1 MKNIA
6 IIGAGA
12 AGLFLCRKLSG
23 KRDLQV
29 YVFERCQQ
37 PGTKLRASGGGKAN
51 IFNAAVSPGCYNR
64 PEFIAHLLQ
73 KVSPATLYQEFTEMG
88 LLMITDE
95 ENRVY
100 PMSLSSKTVVDVLQE
115 TLDNIHV
122 ELCYEVAALF
132 NKNGKWH
139 VNDYPVAFDNVV
151 LTSGSAANIL
161 PAQQDCCSRFLQPL
175 RLKTV
180 PLRPS
185 LVGFVVNRY
194 PKMLSGCRARAMA
207 SLFQKDRLVHRE
219 AGEVMF
225 KDDGISGIV
234 ILNLSAYYNRLESQ
248 NNCQVLLDFVYQ
260 DERFDAEAHLHRFL
274 SFKGVLHPKLCAL
287 YEKKPFDPRRFRLDI
302 TGTYGL
308 SLAQVCH
315 GGIDLCELDEDFSLK
330 RYPGIYAAGELLD
343 VDGICGGYNLFFA
356 FASALVAAQSIMV

>member
-1 MKNIA
+1 MKSIA

-51 IFNAAVSPGCYNR
+51 IFNTAVSPGCYNS
-64 PEFIAHLLQ
+64 PEFIACLLE
-73 KVSPATLYQEFTEMG
+73 KVSPATLRREFSGMG
-88 LLMITDE
+88 LSMITDE
-95 ENRVY
+95 EGRVY

-122 ELCYEVAALF
+122 ELGYEVCALY

-151 LTSGSAANIL
+151 LTSGSDANIL
-161 PAQQDCCSRFLQPL
+161 PAQQGSCSRFLQPL
-175 RLKTV
+175 RLKTT
-180 PLRPS
+180 PQRPS
-185 LVGFVVNRY
+185 LVGFVINRY
-194 PKMLSGCRARAMA
+194 PKMLSGCRARARA
-207 SLFQKDRLVHRE
+207 SLFRNDRLVYRE

-234 ILNLSAYYNRLESQ
+234 ILNLSAYYNRLQSQ
-248 NNCQVLLDFVYQ
+248 SNCYVLLDFVYQ
-260 DERFDAEAHLHRFL
+260 DERFDAKAHLRRFHSL
-274 SFKGVLHPKLCAL
+274 RGVLHPKLCAL
-287 YEKKPFDPRRFRLDI
+287 YDKRPFDPRRFRLDI
-302 TGTYGL
+302 NGTYDL
-308 SLAQVCH
+308 PLAQVCH
-315 GGIDLCELDEDFSLK
+315 GGIDLCELNEDFSLK
-330 RYPGIYAAGELLD
+330 RYPGLYAAGELLD

-356 FASALVAAQSIMV
+356 FASALVVSQSIMV

>member
-12 AGLFLCRKLSG
+12 AGLFLCRQLSG
-23 KRDLQV
+23 KKDLQV

-51 IFNAAVSPGCYNR
+51 IFNTAVSPDCYNSPGFVAR
-64 PEFIAHLLQ
+64 LLEKVTPE
-73 KVSPATLYQEFTEMG
+73 TLRLEFSEMG
-88 LLMITDE
+88 LSMITDDE
-95 ENRVY
+95 GRVY
-100 PMSLSSKTVVDVLQE
+100 PMSLSSKTIVDVLQE
-115 TLDNIHV
+115 VHDNIHV
-122 ELCYEVAALF
+122 ELGYEVNALC
-132 NKNGKWH
+132 NKGGKWH

-151 LTSGSAANIL
+151 LASGSAANIL
-161 PAQQDCCSRFLQPL
+161 PAQQGCCSRYLQPL

-180 PLRPS
+180 PSRPS
-185 LVGFVVNRY
+185 LTGFVINGY

-207 SLFQKDRLVHRE
+207 SLFQNDRLVHRE
-219 AGEVMF
+219 SGEVMF

-234 ILNLSAYYNRLESQ
+234 ILNLSAYYNRLQSH
-248 NNCQVLLDFVYQ
+248 NNCYILLDFVHQ
-260 DERFDAEAHLHRFL
+260 DEHFDAKAHLHRFH

-287 YEKKPFDPRRFRLDI
+287 YEKRPFDPRRFRLDI
-302 TGTYGL
+302 SGTYDL

-315 GGIDLCELDEDFSLK
+315 GGIDLCEVAEDFSLK
-330 RYPGIYAAGELLD
+330 RHSGLYAVGEMLD

-356 FASALVAAQSIMV
+356 FASALVVAQSMME